1 MPYYLFQWKYKDS
14 SVQAMIEEPQDRSAE
29 LRKAVEAFHGRMH
42 QFFFSFGEYDGLSI
56 VEFSNNAA
64 CASCA
69 AFLIGA
75 GANTSLHTTA
85 LLTMKE
91 RQPCCGRVPCNPAI
105 GHLSAIAATGKSC
118 RRMKPKFRIFS
129 APCHDNGVAGWK
141 AAHVLGRDPRIK
153 RGHRTTAS
161 MRSSELASANEIAL

>member
-14 SVQAMIEEPQDRSAE
+14 SIQAMIEAPQDRSAE
-29 LRKAVEAFHGRMH
+29 LRKAVEAFHGKMH

-75 GANTSLHTTA
+75 GANTSLQTTA
-85 LLTMKE
+85 LLT
-91 RQPCCGRVPCNPAI
+91 
-105 GHLSAIAATGKSC
+105 
-118 RRMKPKFRIFS
+118 
-129 APCHDNGVAGWK
+129 
-141 AAHVLGRDPRIK
+141 
-153 RGHRTTAS
+153 
-161 MRSSELASANEIAL
+161 ANEGEAAMLRASSVQSGYRPPVGYSSHG